1 MLENVKSELCGASDG
16 RPCCGSWELRG
27 FLDVWGASSGRRV
40 HLFTDFAPVARHL
53 YARLRAGGG
62 AGVKV
67 LRRARG
73 GFVVTGWVSA
83 TLPSGQPET
92 RCCRRSYLRGCF
104 LARGYMNDAARGYH
118 WEIKTVDQPQAEAV
132 RRVIARLG
140 VKGARTGF
148 WQNNWVVY
156 LKDSDQIADWLRC
169 IGAHEAL
176 LAFENTRAEKDMRN
190 RVNRRVNY
198 ETGNLARTVTA
209 SMRQK
214 ADIKLIEATIGLANL
229 PPGLKALAEARLAQ
243 PLASLAELGAS
254 LDPPLGKSG
263 TSHRMR
269 GIAVWAE
276 RVKRDL
282 DRRRPELAGDA

>member
-1 MLENVKSELCGASDG
+1 
-16 RPCCGSWELRG
+16 
-27 FLDVWGASSGRRV
+27 
-40 HLFTDFAPVARHL
+40 
-53 YARLRAGGG
+53 
-62 AGVKV
+62 
-67 LRRARG
+67 
-73 GFVVTGWVSA
+73 
-83 TLPSGQPET
+83 
-92 RCCRRSYLRGCF
+92 
-104 LARGYMNDAARGYH
+104 MNDAARGYH

-209 SMRQK
+209 AMRQK